1 MQHLHHA
8 HTLMDLRLIA
18 GEIALHL
25 DKYPIVT
32 LKGDLGAGKTAL
44 AQMICQQLGVKEPVT
59 SPTYT
64 LVNEY
69 ETGSA
74 KIYHFDLYRLNKE
87 EELEGFGFME
97 YLDSG
102 NICLIEWPEIAVNY
116 LRDFTTLEILIK
128 KENDT
133 RNIIFNYHTITA

>member
-1 MQHLHHA
+1 MQHLHPA
-8 HTLMDLRLIA
+8 NSLEDLRRIA
-18 GEIALHL
+18 GEIALQL

-32 LKGDLGAGKTAL
+32 LKGELGAGKTTL
-44 AQMICQQLGVKEPVT
+44 AQMICTELGITELVT

-69 ETGSA
+69 ASGDK

-87 EELEGFGFME
+87 EELEGFGFIE

-102 NICLIEWPEIAVNY
+102 NICLIEWPEIAENC
-116 LRDFTTLEILIK
+116 LHDFNTLDIVIH
-128 KENDT
+128 KENDA
-133 RNIIFNYHTITA
+133 RNIELNHTITA